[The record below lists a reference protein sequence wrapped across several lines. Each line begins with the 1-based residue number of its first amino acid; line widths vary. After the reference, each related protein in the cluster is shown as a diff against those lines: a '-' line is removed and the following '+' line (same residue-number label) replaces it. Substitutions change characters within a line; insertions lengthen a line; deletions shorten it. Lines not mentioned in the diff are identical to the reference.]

1 MDLGRLTTSSFGIT
15 LGAVLGRLLPLRT
28 TIAVAYWLA
37 DRLARRPD
45 APDVRAVR
53 FNHQVLEAGR
63 LSPQELDERVRAV
76 FRNSARG
83 VAEVLH
89 LQSRPHLMQRYVE
102 VNERIR
108 EYILGSQI
116 SKQAFVLAC
125 PHVGNFDL
133 AGRVLGLMGL
143 RALILAEPTPRVDY
157 NYQNRL
163 RRQTGLNIHP
173 ISLESLRIAADTL
186 EEGGSVLTGVDWPV
200 GEARYQPRF
209 FGIPSRL
216 TTSHVR
222 LAVKAGAPV
231 TVVACHR
238 KPDGKYTVVASDPI
252 PMEMGKSIT
261 DTILSNT
268 ETILAIVEQYV
279 RQNPEQW
286 LLYYPVWNK
295 EVALKAMG

>member
-1 MDLGRLTTSSFGIT
+1 LDLGRLTTSSFGIT
-15 LGAVLGRLLPLRT
+15 LGAVLSRLLPLRT

-45 APDVRAVR
+45 APDVHAVR
-53 FNHQVLEAGR
+53 FNHQILEAGQ

-83 VAEVLH
+83 VAEVLYF
-89 LQSRPHLMQRYVE
+89 QTRPHLMPRYVE
-102 VNERIR
+102 VNDRIK
-108 EYILGSQI
+108 EYILGSQMQ
-116 SKQAFVLAC
+116 KQPFVLAC

-163 RRQTGLNIHP
+163 RRQTGLNIQP
-173 ISLESLRIAADTL
+173 ISLETLRTAAETL
-186 EEGGSVLTGVDWPV
+186 EAGGSVLTGVDWPV
-200 GEARYQPRF
+200 GEARYRPRF

-216 TTSHVR
+216 TTSHTR

-238 KPDGKYTVVASDPI
+238 KPDGKYTIVASEPVQ
-252 PMEMGKSIT
+252 MQKGKSIT
-261 DTILSNT
+261 DTILGNT

-286 LLYYPVWNK
+286 LLYYPVWEK
-295 EVALKAMG
+295 EAALKSMG